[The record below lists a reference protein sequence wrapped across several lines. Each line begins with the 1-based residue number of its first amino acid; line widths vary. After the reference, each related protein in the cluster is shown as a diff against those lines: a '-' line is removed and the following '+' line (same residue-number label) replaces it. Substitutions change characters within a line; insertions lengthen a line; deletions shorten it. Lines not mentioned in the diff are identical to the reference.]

1 MNGRLLKSFSIRVCM
16 SRNSETVLITGGL
29 GQIGYYTYLLLKDQY
44 KICVLDNLSN
54 SKFEA
59 PDDVTFIQ
67 NDVQNKDSYKNLP
80 NIDYIIH
87 LAAQLSINKSVSD
100 PIFDAENNILGTLQ
114 LLEFARSEKIKRFIH
129 ISSAST
135 FGEPKFLPITED
147 HPRNPISPYGLSKL
161 VSEKYVRL
169 YSELYNLE
177 TIVLI
182 PFNIYSPL
190 QHADDPYAGVIY
202 QFIEAIKKGD
212 TYSIEGDGNQTRDF
226 IHVKDVARAIE
237 MALKSETAVNQVINI
252 GSGVPFSINELS
264 DTLLKLSESE
274 MKPKRVEARKG
285 DIYESYC
292 SLDNAK
298 KNLGFN
304 LTVPIETGL
313 SEMLELIK
321 IN

>member
-1 MNGRLLKSFSIRVCM
+1 MSGMLLKSFSIRICM
-16 SRNSETVLITGGL
+16 PKHAETVLITGGL
-29 GQIGYYTYLLLKDQY
+29 GQIGYYTYLLLRNKY
-44 KICVLDNLSN
+44 EICILDNLSN
-54 SKFEA
+54 SKFEV

-80 NIDYIIH
+80 RIDYIIH
-87 LAAQLSINKSVSD
+87 LAAQLSINKSVSE

-114 LLEFARSEKIKRFIH
+114 LLEYARNENIKRFIH

-161 VSEKYVRL
+161 VSEKYVCL

-202 QFIEAIKKGD
+202 KFIEAIKKGD

-237 MALKSETAVNQVINI
+237 IALKSESAVNQVINI
-252 GSGVPFSINELS
+252 GSGVPYSINDLS

-274 MKPKRVEARKG
+274 MKPKRIEERKG

-292 SLDNAK
+292 SIQKAEEI
-298 KNLGFN
+298 LGF
-304 LTVPIETGL
+304 TQSISIETGL
-313 SEMLELIK
+313 RELLESI
-321 IN
+321 